1 MVSQLKP
8 KLKSVKMHVAYCRCQ
23 GKFGVFV
30 AVLPELPDVVMQKS
44 TVIPR
49 VHGMYKHN
57 RTLGRT
63 TQVMSL
69 KTNELN
75 PVKIVFPSCTS
86 VDISEKM
93 EISVH
98 TVQRS
103 RACQD

>member
-1 MVSQLKP
+1 M
-8 KLKSVKMHVAYCRCQ
+8 
-23 GKFGVFV
+23 

-69 KTNELN
+69 KKHELN

-86 VDISEKM
+86 VDTSEKM

-98 TVQRS
+98 TVQALELAKPKRMVIIEGLNVYNNIP
-103 RACQD
+103 